1 MNFDNNSNYNDFDN
15 SIIDLNS
22 FSTASNGG
30 NDKKPKKKANSSRKA
45 KIIKITLSVFLV
57 GVITACLVMGA
68 FLIYAFTFVDATMEE
83 NLDDLALE
91 FTTTIYAADSK
102 GEFHPYQSLHGEYN
116 REWVADTDGNIPS
129 NLKHAF
135 IAIEDKRFKSHKGV
149 DWKRTIS
156 AFANLFFHFYSSN
169 QGGSTITQQ
178 LVKNLTGDNSSSPAR
193 KVREIMRAHYLEERY
208 SKDTILECYL
218 NTVSMA
224 GGMYGVEVASNYYF
238 NKSTKDLD
246 LLECAALASIVKAPE
261 QYRPDKHPERNKER
275 RQTVLTEMYKQNYI
289 TKEEYDAVYDKEL
302 TVIADKKNL
311 QELPINSYFV
321 DALIDDVIE
330 GLMEVY
336 GFDKTHASNNF
347 YNGGYK
353 IYATIDPNVQ
363 SAIDEVFYNSK
374 YSYKGKDG
382 SLLQGS
388 MTVIDYNG
396 NVLGM
401 AGGIGEKTANRGL
414 NRALQAIRQPGSTI
428 KPLTA
433 YAPAIEKD
441 LITYS
446 SILDDTERYYG
457 KDEYRWKP
465 NNWYNNGGY
474 YGKITVEYALER
486 SCNTIPV
493 ALVDTLTT
501 QKSYDFLVGKLGFKN
516 LNANDINY
524 SPLGMGGTNGG
535 VTTFEE
541 AAAYA
546 VFGNGGIYNEPRLY
560 FKVCDHDD
568 QVILQSETNSN
579 IAISEDTATVM
590 NHLLQNVV
598 YGAEGTGRQ
607 VKTYLTHKIFAK
619 TGTSNDDMNCWFTG
633 GTPYCVGSV
642 WCGYDTLQK
651 VSQNDVAK
659 VMWREVMSRV
669 HKNLPAKEF
678 VDSAYAVSKEYCT
691 SSGLLA
697 TDACPKKKT
706 GWYKVSNVPTM
717 CTKHPSA
724 PVTND
729 APSTDAATPNE

>member
-1 MNFDNNSNYNDFDN
+1 MNFENNNSNFGEFDN

-22 FSTASNGG
+22 FSTNSNNQ
-30 NDKKPKKKANSSRKA
+30 NDKNNGKKR
-45 KIIKITLSVFLV
+45 KITKKGKVIKVVLSVFLV

-68 FLIYAFTFVDATMEE
+68 FLIYAFSFVDATMEE
-83 NLDDLALE
+83 DLNDLALE
-91 FTTTIYAADSK
+91 FTTTIYAADSN
-102 GEFHPYQSLHGEYN
+102 GDFQPYQSLHAEYN
-116 REWVADTDGNIPS
+116 REWVSDSNGNIPE
-129 NLKHAF
+129 NLKNAF
-135 IAIEDKRFKSHKGV
+135 IAIEDKRFKKHKGV

-218 NTVSMA
+218 NTISMA

-238 NKSTKDLD
+238 NKSTKDLE
-246 LLECAALASIVKAPE
+246 LHECAALAAIVKAPE
-261 QYRPDKHPERNKER
+261 TYRPDKFPEKNKNR
-275 RQTVLTEMYKQNYI
+275 RQAVLEEMLDQKLI
-289 TKEEYDAVYDKEL
+289 TKEEFDKYYEKDL
-302 TVIADKKNL
+302 VVIADKKNL

-321 DALIDDVIE
+321 DALIDDVVE
-330 GLMEVY
+330 GLMDVY

-353 IYATIDPNVQ
+353 IYATVDPNVQ

-382 SLLQGS
+382 ALLQGA
-388 MTVIDYNG
+388 MTVIDYEG

-401 AGGIGEKTANRGL
+401 AGGIGQKNSNRGL

-428 KPLTA
+428 KPLSA

-446 SILDDTERYYG
+446 TLLNDEERYYG
-457 KDEYRWKP
+457 KDEYLWKP

-493 ALVDTLTT
+493 ALVDSLTT
-501 QKSYDFLVGKLGFKN
+501 QKSYDFLVGKLGFKH

-568 QVILQSETNSN
+568 KVILQSETNST
-579 IAISEDTATVM
+579 IALSEDTATVM

-651 VSQNDVAK
+651 VNNNDVAK
-659 VMWREVMSRV
+659 VMWREVMSRI
-669 HKNLPAKEF
+669 HKNLPEKDF
-678 VDSAYAVSKEYCT
+678 VDSTYAVSKQYCT
-691 SSGLLA
+691 STGLLA
-697 TDACPKKKT
+697 TDACPRKKT
-706 GWYKVSNVPTM
+706 GWYKVSNVPGM
-717 CTKHPSA
+717 CTAHPSA
-724 PVTND
+724 PVSEPT
-729 APSTDAATPNE
+729 TPVE

>member
-1 MNFDNNSNYNDFDN
+1 MNFENRDSNFGEFDN
-15 SIIDLNS
+15 SKIDLNS
-22 FSTASNGG
+22 FSTNINNS
-30 NDKKPKKKANSSRKA
+30 NDKKPGKNSKGTTKGKVI
-45 KIIKITLSVFLV
+45 KIILSVFLV

-68 FLIYAFTFVDATMEE
+68 FLIYAFSFVDATMEE
-83 NLDDLALE
+83 DLNDLALE
-91 FTTTIYAADSK
+91 FTTTIYATDSN
-102 GEFHPYQSLHGEYN
+102 GEFVPYQSLHAEYN
-116 REWVADTDGNIPS
+116 REWVSDSDGNIPE
-129 NLKHAF
+129 NLKNAF
-135 IAIEDKRFKSHKGV
+135 IAIEDKRFKNHKGV

-238 NKSTKDLD
+238 NKSTKDLE
-246 LLECAALASIVKAPE
+246 LHECAALASIVKAPE
-261 QYRPDKHPERNKER
+261 TYRPDKFPDRNKNR
-275 RQTVLTEMYKQNYI
+275 RQAVLEEMLDQKLI
-289 TKEEYDAVYDKEL
+289 SKEEFDEYYEKEL
-302 TVIADKKNL
+302 VIIADKKNL

-321 DALIDDVIE
+321 DALIDQVVE
-330 GLMEVY
+330 GLMDVY

-353 IYATIDPNVQ
+353 IYATVNPNVQ
-363 SAIDEVFYNSK
+363 AAIDQVFYDSK

-382 SLLQGS
+382 ALLQGS
-388 MTVIDYNG
+388 MTVIDYDG

-401 AGGIGEKTANRGL
+401 AGGIGEKTSNRGL

-428 KPLTA
+428 KPLSA

-446 SILDDTERYYG
+446 TLLDDTERYYG

-465 NNWYNNGGY
+465 NNWYNDGGY

-501 QKSYDFLVGKLGFKN
+501 QKCYDFLVGKLGFSN

-568 QVILQSETNSN
+568 KIILQSESNST

-651 VSQNDVAK
+651 VNNNDVAK
-659 VMWREVMSRV
+659 VMWREVMSRI
-669 HKNLPAKEF
+669 HKNLPEKDF
-678 VDSAYAVSKEYCT
+678 VDSTYAVSKEYCT
-691 SSGLLA
+691 STGLLA
-697 TDACPKKKT
+697 TDACPRKKT
-706 GWYKVSNVPTM
+706 GWYKVSNVPGM
-717 CTKHPSA
+717 CTAHPSA
-724 PVTND
+724 SVAEPT
-729 APSTDAATPNE
+729 TPTE

>member
-1 MNFDNNSNYNDFDN
+1 MNFDDKNSDFGEFDN
-15 SIIDLNS
+15 SNIDLNS
-22 FSTASNGG
+22 FSTTPKNS
-30 NDKKPKKKANSSRKA
+30 NDKKPKKEKSTLKG
-45 KIIKITLSVFLV
+45 KIIKGVISVFLV

-68 FLIYAFTFVDATMEE
+68 FLVYAFTFVDATMEE
-83 NLDDLALE
+83 DLNDLALE
-91 FTTTIYAADSK
+91 FTTTIYAADSN
-102 GEFHPYQSLHGEYN
+102 GEFHPYQSLHAEFN
-116 REWVADTDGNIPS
+116 REWVADTDGNIPE
-129 NLKHAF
+129 NLKNAF
-135 IAIEDKRFKSHKGV
+135 IAIEDKRFKKHKGV

-238 NKSTKDLD
+238 NKSTKDLE
-246 LLECAALASIVKAPE
+246 LHECAALASIVKAPE
-261 QYRPDKHPERNKER
+261 TYRPDKFPERNKNR
-275 RQTVLTEMYKQNYI
+275 RQAVLEEMLDQKLI
-289 TKEEYDAVYDKEL
+289 TREEFDEYYEKEL
-302 TVIADKKNL
+302 VVIADKKNL

-321 DALIDDVIE
+321 DALIDDVVE
-330 GLMEVY
+330 GLMDVY

-363 SAIDEVFYNSK
+363 SAIDAVFYDSK

-382 SLLQGS
+382 ALLQGS
-388 MTVIDYNG
+388 MTVIDYEG

-401 AGGIGEKTANRGL
+401 AGGIGQKTSNRGL
-414 NRALQAIRQPGSTI
+414 NRALQAVRQPGSTI
-428 KPLTA
+428 KPLSA

-446 SILDDTERYYG
+446 TILNDEERYYG
-457 KDEYRWKP
+457 KDEYLWKP
-465 NNWYNNGGY
+465 NNWYNDGGY

-501 QKSYDFLVGKLGFKN
+501 QKSYDFLVGKLGLTH

-546 VFGNGGIYNEPRLY
+546 VFGNGGIYNEPKLY
-560 FKVCDHDD
+560 YKVCDHDGK
-568 QVILQSETNSN
+568 VILQSETNST
-579 IAISEDTATVM
+579 IALSEDTATVM

-642 WCGYDTLQK
+642 WCGYDSLQK
-651 VSQNDVAK
+651 VSNNDVAK
-659 VMWREVMSRV
+659 VMWREVMSRI
-669 HKNLPAKEF
+669 HKNLPEKDF
-678 VDSAYAVSKEYCT
+678 VDSTYAVSKEYCT
-691 SSGLLA
+691 STGLLA
-697 TDACPKKKT
+697 TDVCPKKKT
-706 GWYKVSNVPTM
+706 GWYKVSNVPGM
-717 CTKHPSA
+717 CTAHPSA
-724 PVTND
+724 PPTNTEEL
-729 APSTDAATPNE
+729 P

>member
-1 MNFDNNSNYNDFDN
+1 MNFENRDSNFGEFDN
-15 SIIDLNS
+15 SKIDLNS
-22 FSTASNGG
+22 FSTNINNS
-30 NDKKPKKKANSSRKA
+30 NDKKPGKNSKGTTKGKVI
-45 KIIKITLSVFLV
+45 KIILSVFLV

-68 FLIYAFTFVDATMEE
+68 FLIYAFSFVDATMEE
-83 NLDDLALE
+83 DLNDLALE
-91 FTTTIYAADSK
+91 FTTTIYATDSN
-102 GEFHPYQSLHGEYN
+102 GEFVPYQSLHAEYN
-116 REWVADTDGNIPS
+116 REWVSDTNGNIPE
-129 NLKHAF
+129 NLKNAF
-135 IAIEDKRFKSHKGV
+135 IAIEDKRFKNHKGV

-193 KVREIMRAHYLEERY
+193 KVREIMRAHYLEEHY

-238 NKSTKDLD
+238 NKSTKDLE
-246 LLECAALASIVKAPE
+246 LHECAALASIVKAPE
-261 QYRPDKHPERNKER
+261 TYRPDKFPDRNKNR
-275 RQTVLTEMYKQNYI
+275 RQAVLEEMLDQKLI
-289 TKEEYDAVYDKEL
+289 SKEEFDEYYEKEL
-302 TVIADKKNL
+302 IIIADKKNL

-321 DALIDDVIE
+321 DALIDQVVE
-330 GLMEVY
+330 GLMDVY

-353 IYATIDPNVQ
+353 IYATVNPNVQ
-363 SAIDEVFYNSK
+363 AAIDQVFYDSK

-382 SLLQGS
+382 ALLQGS
-388 MTVIDYNG
+388 MTVIDYDG

-401 AGGIGEKTANRGL
+401 AGGIGEKKSNRGL

-428 KPLTA
+428 KPLSA

-446 SILDDTERYYG
+446 TLLDDTERYYG

-465 NNWYNNGGY
+465 NNWYKDGGY

-501 QKSYDFLVGKLGFKN
+501 QKCYDFLVGKLGFSN

-535 VTTFEE
+535 VNTFEE

-568 QVILQSETNSN
+568 KIILQSESNST

-651 VSQNDVAK
+651 VNNNDVAK
-659 VMWREVMSRV
+659 VMWREVMSRI
-669 HKNLPAKEF
+669 HKNLPEKDF
-678 VDSAYAVSKEYCT
+678 VDSTYAVSKEYCT
-691 SSGLLA
+691 STGLLA
-697 TDACPKKKT
+697 TDACPRKKT
-706 GWYKVSNVPTM
+706 GWYKVSNVPGM
-717 CTKHPSA
+717 CTAHPSA
-724 PVTND
+724 SVAEPT
-729 APSTDAATPNE
+729 TPTE

>member
-1 MNFDNNSNYNDFDN
+1 MNFENNNSNFGEFDN

-22 FSTASNGG
+22 FSTNSNNQ
-30 NDKKPKKKANSSRKA
+30 NDKNNGKKRKVTT
-45 KIIKITLSVFLV
+45 KGKVIKIVLSVFLV

-68 FLIYAFTFVDATMEE
+68 FLIYAFSFVDATMEE
-83 NLDDLALE
+83 DLNDLALE
-91 FTTTIYAADSK
+91 FTTTIYAADSN
-102 GEFHPYQSLHGEYN
+102 GDFQPYQSLHAEYN
-116 REWVADTDGNIPS
+116 REWVSDSDGNIPE
-129 NLKHAF
+129 NLKNAF
-135 IAIEDKRFKSHKGV
+135 IAIEDKRFKKHKGV

-218 NTVSMA
+218 NTISMA

-238 NKSTKDLD
+238 NKSTKDLE
-246 LLECAALASIVKAPE
+246 LHECAALAAIVKAPE
-261 QYRPDKHPERNKER
+261 QYRPDKCPEANKER
-275 RQTVLTEMYKQNYI
+275 RQAVLEEMLDQKLI
-289 TKEEYDAVYDKEL
+289 TKEEFDEYYEKDLV
-302 TVIADKKNL
+302 VIADKKNL

-321 DALIDDVIE
+321 DALIDDVVE
-330 GLMEVY
+330 GLMDVY

-363 SAIDEVFYNSK
+363 SAIDEVFYDSK

-382 SLLQGS
+382 ALLQGA
-388 MTVIDYNG
+388 MTVIDYEG

-401 AGGIGEKTANRGL
+401 AGGIGEKTSNRGL

-428 KPLTA
+428 KPLSA

-446 SILDDTERYYG
+446 TLLNDEERYYG
-457 KDEYRWKP
+457 KDEYLWKP

-493 ALVDTLTT
+493 ALVDSLTT

-560 FKVCDHDD
+560 FKVCDHDGK
-568 QVILQSETNSN
+568 VILQSETNST
-579 IAISEDTATVM
+579 IALSEDTATVM

-651 VSQNDVAK
+651 VNNNDVAK
-659 VMWREVMSRV
+659 VMWREVMSRI
-669 HKNLPAKEF
+669 HKNLPEKDF
-678 VDSAYAVSKEYCT
+678 VDSTYAVAKEYCT
-691 SSGLLA
+691 STGLIA
-697 TDACPKKKT
+697 TDACPRKKT
-706 GWYKVSNVPTM
+706 GWYKVSNVPGM
-717 CTKHPSA
+717 CTSHPSA
-724 PVTND
+724 PVSEPT
-729 APSTDAATPNE
+729 TPTE